1 MGWDHAMSK
10 LTIGLITV
18 IVAKGLTIGW
28 LLWAP
33 DDFVELDRATV
44 GTVFIRPAD
53 VGAILG
59 PGEVA
64 LDDEGG
70 TRHNRHTQVVMDGL
84 LRINVRG
91 TAAQVR
97 EQLGGG

>member
-1 MGWDHAMSK
+1 MTK

-18 IVAKGLTIGW
+18 IVAEALTIGW
-28 LLWAP
+28 LLWGQA
-33 DDFVELDRATV
+33 DEWVELDRATV

-64 LDDEGG
+64 LNDEGG
-70 TRHNRHTQVVMDGL
+70 TRTNIHTQVTMDGL

-97 EQLGGG
+97 ELLER